1 MKRDV
6 KLSNNGAKLLR
17 GERRENE
24 NKGIEERGKGE
35 WNTSTKPSVCWGPLF
50 LLCSH
55 VLSFGKVTLLDP
67 YFSGELSPKLDI
79 GPSSPM
85 VSGVFLG
92 LQNG

>member
-1 MKRDV
+1 MKRDI
-6 KLSNNGAKLLR
+6 KLSNSDAKLPR

-24 NKGIEERGKGE
+24 NKGIEEGGKGE
-35 WNTSTKPSVCWGPLF
+35 WNTPTKPSVCWGPLF

-55 VLSFGKVTLLDP
+55 VLSFGRVTLLDLD
-67 YFSGELSPKLDI
+67 FSRELSLELNI

-85 VSGVFLG
+85 ASNVFLG